1 MVDWWSIL
9 RKVIGPT
16 IECCKGIVVGFYIVQ
31 FLTGLSDASALFLV
45 ACGLS
50 LIFGVSRIVNLAHGS
65 FYMVGAYVA
74 YTLIRYLPNG
84 AFSFWTSI
92 LLAALVVG
100 VLGLIIELLLLRR
113 LYHAPELFILFA
125 TFGIVLMI
133 QDLSRWLFGA
143 EDILGPQAPGLDG
156 SIDVMGTLLPQY
168 DIALIILAA
177 VILIGLWL
185 LLNRTRWGILVRA
198 ATEDREMSA
207 ALGVNQARLFTG
219 IFFLGSVLAGLGG
232 AIQLPKG
239 GANLLM
245 DFNIIAAAFVVVV
258 VGGMGSIPGAYL
270 AAIIIG
276 ELSAFGILIF
286 PQSTL
291 VLMFLVMAVVLV
303 IRPHGILGQAELQEK
318 GAILVAESALKPA
331 SKKIKLLGAVLLLVV
346 FTLPVF
352 VGSFSLVLMTEIALF
367 ALASMSL
374 YFMMGPGGM
383 VSFGHAA
390 FFGGGAYAAA
400 LMVRYMDTPMEL
412 AIFLAPFWV
421 GLLALII
428 GWFCVRL
435 SGVYMAMLTLAFAQ
449 ICWSII
455 FQWGDFTGGD
465 DGILSIWPSEWA
477 GQKIMFYYMTMVLCI
492 GGIWTLRYFIFT
504 PFGYTMRACRDSALR
519 VDSIGIDLHRH
530 QWFAFALTG
539 VFAGLAGG
547 IYVFSKGSVFP
558 DEMAIS
564 RSFDFLFMVL
574 LGGVESLFGPIAGA
588 AAFTWLHDKIAR
600 FDFWQLILGV
610 IFILLVVAFPR
621 GIAGSIYHRW
631 GRYFED

>member
-1 MVDWWSIL
+1 L
-9 RKVIGPT
+9 
-16 IECCKGIVVGFYIVQ
+16 GFYIVQ

-74 YTLIRYLPNG
+74 YYLIRYLPNG
-84 AFSFWTSI
+84 VFPFWASI

-100 VLGLIIELLLLRR
+100 VLGLIIEILLLRR
-113 LYHAPELFILFA
+113 LYHVPELFILFA
-125 TFGIVLMI
+125 TFGVVLMI
-133 QDLSRWLFGA
+133 RDLSRWLFGA
-143 EDILGPQAPGLDG
+143 EDILGPQAPGLDR
-156 SIDVMGTLLPQY
+156 SIDIMGTLLPQY
-168 DIALIILAA
+168 DIALIILA
-177 VILIGLWL
+177 VMILIGLWL

-198 ATEDREMSA
+198 ATEDREMSD
-207 ALGVNQARLFTG
+207 ALGVNQARLFSG
-219 IFFLGSVLAGLGG
+219 IFFLGSFLAGLGG

-270 AAIIIG
+270 AAVIIG
-276 ELSAFGILIF
+276 ELSAFGVLVF

-291 VLMFLVMAVVLV
+291 VLMFLVMAAVLV
-303 IRPHGILGQAELQEK
+303 IRPHGILGQAEIQEH
-318 GAILVAESALKPA
+318 GPAVVAASALKPA
-331 SKKIKLLGAVLLLVV
+331 SKKIRLLGLALLVFV
-346 FTLPVF
+346 FALPVF

-400 LMVRYMDTPMEL
+400 LMVRYMHTPMEL
-412 AIFLAPFWV
+412 AIFLAPVLV

-449 ICWSII
+449 ICWSIV
-455 FQWGDFTGGD
+455 FQWGAFTGGD
-465 DGILSIWPSEWA
+465 DGILSIWPSDWA
-477 GQKIMFYYMTMVLCI
+477 GQKIVLCI
-492 GGIWTLRYFIFT
+492 GGIQTLRYFIFT

-530 QWFAFALTG
+530 QWFAFALAG
-539 VFAGLAGG
+539 MFAGLAGG

-558 DEMAIS
+558 DEMAIP

-574 LGGVESLFGPIAGA
+574 FGGVERLFGPIAGA

-600 FDFWQLILGV
+600 IDFWQLILGA

-621 GIAGSIYHRW
+621 GIAGSIYNRW

>member
-1 MVDWWSIL
+1 
-9 RKVIGPT
+9 
-16 IECCKGIVVGFYIVQ
+16 VGFYIVQ

-74 YTLIRYLPNG
+74 YYLIRYLPNG
-84 AFSFWTSI
+84 VFPFWASI

-100 VLGLIIELLLLRR
+100 VLGLTIEILLLRR
-113 LYHAPELFILFA
+113 LYPAPELFILFA

-143 EDILGPQAPGLDG
+143 EDILGPQAPGLD
-156 SIDVMGTLLPQY
+156 SSVDIMGTLLPQY
-168 DIALIILAA
+168 DIALIVLA
-177 VILIGLWL
+177 VMILIGLWL

-198 ATEDREMSA
+198 ATEDREMSD
-207 ALGVNQARLFTG
+207 ALGVNQAWLFTS
-219 IFFLGSVLAGLGG
+219 IFFLGSFLAGLGG
-232 AIQLPKG
+232 ALQLPKG

-270 AAIIIG
+270 AAVIIG
-276 ELSAFGILIF
+276 ELSAFGVLIF

-291 VLMFLVMAVVLV
+291 VLMFLVMAAVLI
-303 IRPHGILGQAELQEK
+303 IRPHGILGQAELQEH
-318 GAILVAESALKPA
+318 GSALVAESALKPA
-331 SKKIKLLGAVLLLVV
+331 SKKIRLLGLILLIFVSA
-346 FTLPVF
+346 LPLF

-400 LMVRYMDTPMEL
+400 LMVSYMHTPMEL
-412 AIFLAPFWV
+412 AIFLAPVLV

-449 ICWSII
+449 ICWSIV
-455 FQWGDFTGGD
+455 FQWGAFTGGD
-465 DGILSIWPSEWA
+465 DGILSIWPSDWA
-477 GQKIMFYYMTMVLCI
+477 GEKIVFYYVTMVLCI
-492 GGIWTLRYFIFT
+492 GGILALRYFIFT

-530 QWFAFALTG
+530 QWFAFALAG
-539 VFAGLAGG
+539 LFAGLAGG

-558 DEMAIS
+558 DEMAIP

-574 LGGVESLFGPIAGA
+574 LGGVERLFGPIAGA
-588 AAFTWLHDKIAR
+588 AAFTWLQDKIAR
-600 FDFWQLILGV
+600 IDFWQLILGA

-621 GIAGSIYHRW
+621 GIAGSIYNRW

>member
-1 MVDWWSIL
+1 
-9 RKVIGPT
+9 
-16 IECCKGIVVGFYIVQ
+16 VGFYIVQ
-31 FLTGLSDASALFLV
+31 FLTGWSDASALFLV

-74 YTLIRYLPNG
+74 YYLIRYLPDS
-84 AFSFWTSI
+84 ALSFWASI
-92 LLAALVVG
+92 LLAALAVG
-100 VLGLIIELLLLRR
+100 VLGLIIEILLLRR

-143 EDILGPQAPGLDG
+143 EDLLGPQAPGLDS
-156 SIDVMGTLLPQY
+156 SIDIMGTLLPQY
-168 DIALIILAA
+168 DIALIVLAA
-177 VILIGLWL
+177 IILIGLWL

-198 ATEDREMSA
+198 ATEDREMSD
-207 ALGVNQARLFTG
+207 ALGVNQARLFTS
-219 IFFLGSVLAGLGG
+219 IFFLGSFLAGLGG

-270 AAIIIG
+270 AAVIIG
-276 ELSAFGILIF
+276 ELSAFGVLVF

-291 VLMFLVMAVVLV
+291 VLMFLVMAAVLV
-303 IRPHGILGQAELQEK
+303 IRPHGIWGKAELQEPAK
-318 GAILVAESALKPA
+318 ALLAESALKPA
-331 SKKIKLLGAVLLLVV
+331 SKKIRLLGLALLIFV
-346 FTLPVF
+346 FALPVF

-400 LMVRYMDTPMEL
+400 LIVHYMHTPMEL
-412 AIFLAPFWV
+412 AILLAPFLV

-449 ICWSII
+449 ICWSIV
-455 FQWGDFTGGD
+455 FQWGEFTGGD
-465 DGILSIWPSEWA
+465 DGILSIWPSDWA
-477 GQKIMFYYMTMVLCI
+477 GEKIVFYYLTLVLCA
-492 GGIWTLRYFIFT
+492 GGILTLRYFIFT

-519 VDSIGIDLHRH
+519 VDSIGIDLHRQ
-530 QWFAFALTG
+530 QWFAFALAG

-558 DEMAIS
+558 DEMAIP

-588 AAFTWLHDKIAR
+588 TAFTWLHDKIAR
-600 FDFWQLILGV
+600 IDFWQLILGG

-621 GIAGSIYHRW
+621 GIAGSIYKRW
-631 GRYFED
+631 GKYFED